1 MASKDERFVKSYP
14 SLQSSPIWPDDGL
27 FKLYHYCLYKASWNT
42 YFWQGHKINPGEFP
56 MSIRHAAAELR
67 WSREKL
73 AKKFAELEQLGCICM
88 KKTSSGTLVRVTS
101 WLDSYTSRRTG
112 SSEESGN
119 QSLTVATHVSQ
130 WPNNQAG
137 SGPETRPQWPNNQA
151 GNGSEIR
158 PQWPNNQAGS
168 GSEIR
173 PQWPNNQA
181 GDGPETGPQW
191 PNNHAGGGPIIRPN
205 QEYKNNTCFS
215 SEPDGFVGLWC
226 AYPEDRRTDRSEAV
240 RQYQMAISLG
250 ATPQAIM
257 DALNAAKCS
266 ESWQQ
271 DGGRF
276 IPGIS
281 KWLQKET
288 WRDYVM
294 PAEDEE
300 EELWVSR

>member
-130 WPNNQAG
+130 WPNNQ
-137 SGPETRPQWPNNQA
+137 
-151 GNGSEIR
+151 
-158 PQWPNNQAGS
+158 
-168 GSEIR
+168 
-173 PQWPNNQA
+173 
-181 GDGPETGPQW
+181 
-191 PNNHAGGGPIIRPN
+191 
-205 QEYKNNTCFS
+205 
-215 SEPDGFVGLWC
+215 VG
-226 AYPEDRRTDRSEAV
+226 Y
-240 RQYQMAISLG
+240 G
-250 ATPQAIM
+250 A
-257 DALNAAKCS
+257 LCVS
-266 ESWQQ
+266 ESLPK
-271 DGGRF
+271 R
-276 IPGIS
+276 
-281 KWLQKET
+281 
-288 WRDYVM
+288 
-294 PAEDEE
+294 
-300 EELWVSR
+300 